1 MASTP
6 FQAGAF
12 EITTVEM
19 HTGGEPLRIVTS
31 GYPKLQGRRLLDKRR
46 DALANHDA
54 FRRLLMHEPR
64 GHAEMY
70 GAVLV
75 EPDDPAADLAVL
87 FLHGQGYSTMC
98 GHAIIALGRWA
109 VDSGL
114 VAARQPETEVAIQAP
129 CGLVRAR
136 VQVQNAAAG
145 EAQAGYKAG
154 AVSFRS
160 VPSFAFA
167 REVMVDTRE
176 WGPLQVDIAYG
187 GAFYAV
193 LAADSIGLDLGGTPA
208 RLLADAGA
216 AITEAAAAQ
225 LRLTHPE
232 DADLAFLYG
241 TIFTDG
247 SDACVEAATR
257 NVCVFAGRQVDRSP
271 TGSGVAARLALQWT
285 RGEIA
290 LGQPRQFESLTGAR
304 FTGTAV
310 EETRAGP
317 YRAIVAE
324 ISGTAHYTGSARFTL
339 EADDPLGDGFLLD

>member
-6 FQAGAF
+6 FLAGAF
-12 EITTVEM
+12 EVTTIEM
-19 HTGGEPLRIVTS
+19 HTGGEPLRIVTA
-31 GYPKLQGRRLLDKRR
+31 GYPKLGGRRLLEKRR

-87 FLHGQGYSTMC
+87 FLHCQGYSTMC

-109 VDSGL
+109 VDSGR
-114 VAARQPETEVAIQAP
+114 VEAREPETEVAIQAP

-136 VQVQNAAAG
+136 VTVRREG
-145 EAQAGYKAG
+145 G
-154 AVSFRS
+154 ALKSGSVSFRS
-160 VPSFAFA
+160 VPSFAFQRA
-167 REVMVDTRE
+167 IMVDTAE
-176 WGPLQVDIAYG
+176 WGPVQLDLAYG

-193 LAADSIGLDLGGTPA
+193 LAADSIGLELADTPA

-216 AITEAAAAQ
+216 AIAEATRAQ
-225 LRLTHPE
+225 VSLSHP
-232 DADLAFLYG
+232 DDPDLAFLYG
-241 TIFTDG
+241 TILTDG
-247 SDACVEAATR
+247 NDAFAAEPTR
-257 NVCVFAGRQVDRSP
+257 NACVFAGRQVDRSP
-271 TGSGVAARLALQWT
+271 TGSGVSARLALQWT

-290 LGQPRQFESLTGAR
+290 RGQPRLFESLTGAR
-304 FTGTAV
+304 FTGTVV

-317 YRAIVAE
+317 YRAVVAE
-324 ISGTAHYTGSARFTL
+324 ISGTAHYTGEARFTV
-339 EADDPLGDGFLLD
+339 EPEDPLAAGFLLD

>member
-1 MASTP
+1 MASMP
-6 FQAGAF
+6 FAAGAF
-12 EITTVEM
+12 EISTIEM
-19 HTGGEPLRIVTS
+19 HTGGEPLRIITS
-31 GYPKLQGRRLLDKRR
+31 GYPKLEGRRLLDKRR
-46 DALANHDA
+46 DARANHDA

-75 EPDDPAADLAVL
+75 EPDDPEADLAVL
-87 FLHGQGYSTMC
+87 FLHSEGYSTMC

-114 VAARQPETEVAIQAP
+114 VDAREPVTEVAIQAP

-136 VQVQNAAAG
+136 VQVESG
-145 EAQAGYKAG
+145 PGGRRAG

-167 REVMVDTRE
+167 REIVVDTRE
-176 WGPLQVDIAYG
+176 WGPLQVDVAYG
-187 GAFYAV
+187 GAFYAI
-193 LAADSIGLDLGGTPA
+193 LPADAIGLDVRDTPV
-208 RLLADAGA
+208 RQLAEAGA
-216 AITEAAAAQ
+216 AITEAATAQ
-225 LRLTHPE
+225 LRLSHP
-232 DADLAFLYG
+232 DDPDLAFLYG
-241 TIFTDG
+241 TLFTDG
-247 SDACVEAATR
+247 ADSFAETPTR

-285 RGEIA
+285 RGQIA
-290 LGQPRQFESLTGAR
+290 LGQARRFESLTGGQ

-324 ISGTAHYTGSARFTL
+324 ISGQAHYYGRSHFTL
-339 EADDPLGDGFLLD
+339 EPDDPLGDGFLPG

>member
-6 FQAGAF
+6 FLAGAF
-12 EITTVEM
+12 QVSTIEM

-46 DALANHDA
+46 DALARHDT

-75 EPDDPAADLAVL
+75 EPDDPAADFAVL
-87 FLHGQGYSTMC
+87 FLHGEGYSTMC

-114 VAARQPETEVAIQAP
+114 VEVREPETEVAIQAP

-136 VQVQNAAAG
+136 VQVERVSGARRT
-145 EAQAGYKAG
+145 G

-167 REVMVDTRE
+167 REIVVDTRE
-176 WGPLQVDIAYG
+176 WGPLQLDVAYG
-187 GAFYAV
+187 GAFYAI
-193 LAADSIGLDLGGTPA
+193 LAADSIGLDLYDTPA

-216 AITEAAAAQ
+216 AISEAGAAQ
-225 LRLTHPE
+225 LKLSHPE

-247 SDACVEAATR
+247 ADSFSAAPTR
-257 NVCVFAGRQVDRSP
+257 NACVFAGRQVDRSP
-271 TGSGVAARLALQWT
+271 TGSGVSARIALQWT

-290 LGQPRQFESLTGAR
+290 LGQKRQFESLTGAR
-304 FTGTAV
+304 FTAAAV

-317 YRAIVAE
+317 YRAVAVE
-324 ISGTAHYTGSARFTL
+324 VSGTAHYTGEARFTL
-339 EADDPLGDGFLLD
+339 EPEDPLGDGFLLG

>member
-1 MASTP
+1 
-6 FQAGAF
+6 
-12 EITTVEM
+12 M
-19 HTGGEPLRIVTS
+19 HTGGEPLRIITS
-31 GYPKLQGRRLLDKRR
+31 GYPKLEGRRLLDKRR
-46 DALANHDA
+46 DARANHDA

-75 EPDDPAADLAVL
+75 EPDDPEADLAVL
-87 FLHGQGYSTMC
+87 FLHSEGYSTMC

-114 VAARQPETEVAIQAP
+114 VDAREPVTEVAIQAP

-136 VQVQNAAAG
+136 VQVESGPGGQR
-145 EAQAGYKAG
+145 AG

-167 REVMVDTRE
+167 REIVVDTRE
-176 WGPLQVDIAYG
+176 WGPLQVDVAYG
-187 GAFYAV
+187 GAFYAI
-193 LAADSIGLDLGGTPA
+193 LPADAIGLDVRDTPV
-208 RLLADAGA
+208 RQLAEAGA
-216 AITEAAAAQ
+216 AITEAATAQ
-225 LRLTHPE
+225 LRLSHP
-232 DADLAFLYG
+232 DDPDLAFLYG
-241 TIFTDG
+241 TLFTDG
-247 SDACVEAATR
+247 ADSFAETPTR

-285 RGEIA
+285 RGQIA
-290 LGQPRQFESLTGAR
+290 LGQARRFESLTGGQ

-324 ISGTAHYTGSARFTL
+324 ISGQAHYYGRSHFTL
-339 EADDPLGDGFLLD
+339 EPDDPLGDGFLPG

>member
-12 EITTVEM
+12 DIATIEM

-31 GYPKLQGRRLLDKRR
+31 GYPQLQGRRLLDKRR

-70 GAVLV
+70 GAVVV
-75 EPDDPAADLAVL
+75 EPDNPAADFAVL
-87 FLHGQGYSTMC
+87 FLHGAGYSTMC

-114 VAARQPETEVAIQAP
+114 VAARLPETEVVIQAP

-136 VQVQNAAAG
+136 VQVQSAG
-145 EAQAGYKAG
+145 EAHGGCRTG

-167 REVMVDTRE
+167 RAVMVDTRE
-176 WGPLQVDIAYG
+176 WGPVQVDIAYG
-187 GAFYAV
+187 GAFYAL
-193 LAADSIGLDLGGTPA
+193 LAADSIGLDVYQTPA

-216 AITEAAAAQ
+216 AITEAAATQ
-225 LRLTHPE
+225 IHLTHPE

-247 SDACVEAATR
+247 SDTAADAPTR
-257 NVCVFAGRQVDRSP
+257 NACVFAGRQVDRSP

-285 RGEIA
+285 RGDIP

-317 YRAIVAE
+317 YRAIIAE

-339 EADDPLGDGFLLD
+339 EAEDPLGEGFRLD

>member
-6 FQAGAF
+6 FAAGAF
-12 EITTVEM
+12 EISTVEM
-19 HTGGEPLRIVTS
+19 HTGGEPLRIITS
-31 GYPKLQGRRLLDKRR
+31 GYPKLEGRRLLDKRR
-46 DALANHDA
+46 DARANHDA

-64 GHAEMY
+64 GHADMY

-75 EPDDPAADLAVL
+75 EPDDPEADLAVL
-87 FLHGQGYSTMC
+87 FLHSEGYSTMC

-114 VAARQPETEVAIQAP
+114 VDAREPVTEVAIQAP

-136 VQVQNAAAG
+136 VQVESG
-145 EAQAGYKAG
+145 PGGHRAG

-167 REVMVDTRE
+167 REIVVDTRE
-176 WGPLQVDIAYG
+176 WGPLQVDVAYG
-187 GAFYAV
+187 GAFYAI
-193 LAADSIGLDLGGTPA
+193 LPADAIGLDVRDTPA
-208 RLLADAGA
+208 RQLADAGA
-216 AITEAAAAQ
+216 AITEAATAQ
-225 LRLTHPE
+225 LRLSHP
-232 DADLAFLYG
+232 DDPDLAFLYG
-241 TIFTDG
+241 TLFTDG
-247 SDACVEAATR
+247 ADSFAETPTR

-290 LGQPRQFESLTGAR
+290 LGQARRFESLTGGQ

-324 ISGTAHYTGSARFTL
+324 ISGRAHYYGRSHFTL
-339 EADDPLGDGFLLD
+339 EPDDPLGDGFLPG

>member
-1 MASTP
+1 
-6 FQAGAF
+6 
-12 EITTVEM
+12 
-19 HTGGEPLRIVTS
+19 
-31 GYPKLQGRRLLDKRR
+31 
-46 DALANHDA
+46 
-54 FRRLLMHEPR
+54 MHEPR

-75 EPDDPAADLAVL
+75 EPDDPEADLAVL
-87 FLHGQGYSTMC
+87 FLHSEGYSTMC

-114 VAARQPETEVAIQAP
+114 VDAREPVTEVAIQAP

-136 VQVQNAAAG
+136 VQVESG
-145 EAQAGYKAG
+145 PGGHRAG

-167 REVMVDTRE
+167 REIVVDTRE
-176 WGPLQVDIAYG
+176 WGPLQVDVAYG
-187 GAFYAV
+187 GAFYAI
-193 LAADSIGLDLGGTPA
+193 LPADAIGLDVRDTPA
-208 RLLADAGA
+208 RQLADAGA
-216 AITEAAAAQ
+216 AITEAATAQ
-225 LRLTHPE
+225 LRLSHP
-232 DADLAFLYG
+232 DDPDLAFLYG
-241 TIFTDG
+241 TLFTDG
-247 SDACVEAATR
+247 ADSFADTPTR

-290 LGQPRQFESLTGAR
+290 LGQARRFESLTGSQ

-324 ISGTAHYTGSARFTL
+324 ISGRAHYYGRSHFTL
-339 EADDPLGDGFLLD
+339 EPDDPLGDGFLPG

>member
-6 FQAGAF
+6 FLAGAF
-12 EITTVEM
+12 EISTIEM

-75 EPDDPAADLAVL
+75 EPDHPEADLAVL

-114 VAARQPETEVAIQAP
+114 VDAKEPETVVTIQAP

-136 VQVQNAAAG
+136 VQVRTVGGAR
-145 EAQAGYKAG
+145 KTG

-167 REVMVDTRE
+167 RAVVADTRE
-176 WGPLQVDIAYG
+176 WGPLQLDIAYG
-187 GAFYAV
+187 GAFYAI
-193 LAADSIGLDLGGTPA
+193 LAADNIGLDVTETPA

-216 AITEAAAAQ
+216 AISQAVRDQIA
-225 LRLTHPE
+225 LSHPE

-247 SDACVEAATR
+247 RDAYAETPTR
-257 NVCVFAGRQVDRSP
+257 NACIFAGRQVDRSP
-271 TGSGVAARLALQWT
+271 TGSGVSARLALQWT
-285 RGEIA
+285 RGQIG
-290 LGQPRQFESLTGAR
+290 LGQARAFESLTGAC
-304 FTGTAV
+304 FIGTAV
-310 EETRAGP
+310 EEARVGP

-324 ISGTAHYTGSARFTL
+324 IAGTAHYTGDARFTL
-339 EADDPLGDGFLLD
+339 ESDDPLGDGFLLV

>member
-6 FQAGAF
+6 FLAGAF
-12 EITTVEM
+12 QVSTIEM

-46 DALANHDA
+46 DALARHDT

-75 EPDDPAADLAVL
+75 EPDDPAADFAVL
-87 FLHGQGYSTMC
+87 FLHGEGYSTMC

-114 VAARQPETEVAIQAP
+114 VEVREPETEVAIQAP

-136 VQVQNAAAG
+136 VQVERVSGARRT
-145 EAQAGYKAG
+145 G

-167 REVMVDTRE
+167 REIVVDTRE
-176 WGPLQVDIAYG
+176 WGPLQLDVAYG
-187 GAFYAV
+187 GAFYAI
-193 LAADSIGLDLGGTPA
+193 LAADSIGLDLYDTPA

-216 AITEAAAAQ
+216 AISEAGAAQ
-225 LRLTHPE
+225 LKLSHPE

-247 SDACVEAATR
+247 ADSFSAAPTR
-257 NVCVFAGRQVDRSP
+257 NACIFAGRQVDRSP
-271 TGSGVAARLALQWT
+271 TGSGVSARIALQWT

-290 LGQPRQFESLTGAR
+290 LGQKRQFESLTGAR
-304 FTGTAV
+304 FTAAAV

-317 YRAIVAE
+317 YRAVAVE
-324 ISGTAHYTGSARFTL
+324 VSGTAHYTGEARFTL
-339 EADDPLGDGFLLD
+339 EPEDPLGDGFLLG

>member
-1 MASTP
+1 
-6 FQAGAF
+6 
-12 EITTVEM
+12 M

-31 GYPKLQGRRLLDKRR
+31 GFPKLEGRRLLDKRR

-70 GAVLV
+70 GAVPV
-75 EPDDPAADLAVL
+75 EPDHPEADLAVL

-114 VAARQPETEVAIQAP
+114 VPAKEPETEVAIQAP

-136 VQVQNAAAG
+136 VQVERVSGARRT
-145 EAQAGYKAG
+145 G

-167 REVMVDTRE
+167 REIVVDTRE
-176 WGPLQVDIAYG
+176 WGPLQLDVAYG
-187 GAFYAV
+187 GAFYAI
-193 LAADSIGLDLGGTPA
+193 LAADSIGLDLYDTPA

-216 AITEAAAAQ
+216 AISEAGAAQ
-225 LRLTHPE
+225 LKLSHPE

-247 SDACVEAATR
+247 ADSFSAAPTR
-257 NVCVFAGRQVDRSP
+257 NACVFAGRQVDRSP
-271 TGSGVAARLALQWT
+271 TGSGVSARIALQWT

-290 LGQPRQFESLTGAR
+290 LGQKRQFESLTGAR
-304 FTGTAV
+304 FTAAAV

-317 YRAIVAE
+317 YRAVAVE
-324 ISGTAHYTGSARFTL
+324 VSGTAHYTGEARFTL
-339 EADDPLGDGFLLD
+339 EPEDPLGDGFLLG

>member
-6 FQAGAF
+6 FLAGAF
-12 EITTVEM
+12 QVSTIEM

-46 DALANHDA
+46 DALARHDT

-75 EPDDPAADLAVL
+75 EPDDPAADFAVL
-87 FLHGQGYSTMC
+87 FLHGEGYSTMC

-114 VAARQPETEVAIQAP
+114 VEVREPETEVAIQAP

-136 VQVQNAAAG
+136 VQVERVSGARRT
-145 EAQAGYKAG
+145 G

-167 REVMVDTRE
+167 REIVVDTRE
-176 WGPLQVDIAYG
+176 WGPLQLDVAYG
-187 GAFYAV
+187 GAFYAI
-193 LAADSIGLDLGGTPA
+193 LAADSIGLDLYDTPA

-216 AITEAAAAQ
+216 AISAAGAAQ
-225 LRLTHPE
+225 LKLSHPE

-247 SDACVEAATR
+247 ADSFSAAPTR
-257 NVCVFAGRQVDRSP
+257 NACVFAGRQVDRSP
-271 TGSGVAARLALQWT
+271 TGSGVSARIALQWT

-290 LGQPRQFESLTGAR
+290 LGQKRQFESLTGAR
-304 FTGTAV
+304 FTAAAV

-317 YRAIVAE
+317 YRAVAVE
-324 ISGTAHYTGSARFTL
+324 VSGTAHYTGEARFTL
-339 EADDPLGDGFLLD
+339 EPEDPLGDGFLLG

>member
-6 FQAGAF
+6 FAAGAF
-12 EITTVEM
+12 EISTVEM
-19 HTGGEPLRIVTS
+19 HTAGEPLRIVTS
-31 GYPKLQGRRLLDKRR
+31 GYPKLEGRRLLDKRH
-46 DALANHDA
+46 DARANHDA

-64 GHAEMY
+64 GHADMY

-75 EPDDPAADLAVL
+75 EPDDPEADLAVL
-87 FLHGQGYSTMC
+87 FLHSEGYSTMC

-114 VAARQPETEVAIQAP
+114 VDAREPVTEVAIQAP

-136 VQVQNAAAG
+136 VQVESG
-145 EAQAGYKAG
+145 PGGHRAG

-167 REVMVDTRE
+167 REIVVDTRE
-176 WGPLQVDIAYG
+176 WGPLQVDVAYG
-187 GAFYAV
+187 GAFYAI
-193 LAADSIGLDLGGTPA
+193 LPADAIGLDVRDTPV
-208 RLLADAGA
+208 RQLADAGA
-216 AITEAAAAQ
+216 AIAEAATAQ
-225 LRLTHPE
+225 LRLSHP
-232 DADLAFLYG
+232 DDPDLAFLYG
-241 TIFTDG
+241 TLFTDG
-247 SDACVEAATR
+247 ADSFAETPTR

-290 LGQPRQFESLTGAR
+290 LGQARRFESLTGGQ

-324 ISGTAHYTGSARFTL
+324 ISGRAHYYGRSHFTL
-339 EADDPLGDGFLLD
+339 EPDDPLGDGFLPG

>member
-6 FQAGAF
+6 FLAGAF
-12 EITTVEM
+12 EVSTIEM

-31 GYPKLQGRRLLDKRR
+31 GYPTLQGRRLLDKRR

-75 EPDDPAADLAVL
+75 EPDHPEADLAVL

-109 VDSGL
+109 VDSGQ
-114 VAARQPETEVAIQAP
+114 VEAREPETTVAIQAP

-136 VQVQNAAAG
+136 VQVQTVGGAR
-145 EAQAGYKAG
+145 KTG

-160 VPSFAFA
+160 VPSFTFA
-167 REVMVDTRE
+167 REVVADTRE
-176 WGPLQVDIAYG
+176 WGPLQLDIAYG
-187 GAFYAV
+187 GAFYAI
-193 LAADSIGLDLGGTPA
+193 LAADAIGLDVHETSA
-208 RLLADAGA
+208 RLLSDAGA
-216 AITEAAAAQ
+216 AIAEAVRGQIA
-225 LRLTHPE
+225 LSHPD

-247 SDACVEAATR
+247 RDAQADTPTR
-257 NVCVFAGRQVDRSP
+257 NACIFAGRQLDRSP
-271 TGSGVAARLALQWT
+271 TGSGVSARLALQWT
-285 RGEIA
+285 RGQIA
-290 LGQPRQFESLTGAR
+290 LGQPREFESLTGAR
-304 FTGTAV
+304 FTGAAV
-310 EETRAGP
+310 EETRVGP
-317 YRAIVAE
+317 YRAVVVE
-324 ISGTAHYTGSARFTL
+324 VSGTAHYTGEARFTL
-339 EADDPLGDGFLLD
+339 EPDDPLGDGFLLD

>member
-6 FQAGAF
+6 FLAGAF
-12 EITTVEM
+12 QVSTIEM

-46 DALANHDA
+46 DALAHHDT

-75 EPDDPAADLAVL
+75 EPDDPEADLAVL
-87 FLHGQGYSTMC
+87 FLHGEGYSTMC

-114 VAARQPETEVAIQAP
+114 VEAREPETEVAIQAP
-129 CGLVRAR
+129 CGMVRAR
-136 VQVQNAAAG
+136 VKVDRVN
-145 EAQAGYKAG
+145 G
-154 AVSFRS
+154 ARRTGTVSFRS

-167 REVMVDTRE
+167 REIVVDTRE
-176 WGPLQVDIAYG
+176 WGPLQLDVAYG
-187 GAFYAV
+187 GAFYAI
-193 LAADSIGLDLGGTPA
+193 LAADSIGLDLYDTPA

-216 AITEAAAAQ
+216 AISEAGKAQ
-225 LRLTHPE
+225 VKLSHPE

-247 SDACVEAATR
+247 ADSFSESPTR
-257 NVCVFAGRQVDRSP
+257 NACIFAGRQVDRSP
-271 TGSGVAARLALQWT
+271 TGSGVSARVALQWT

-290 LGQPRQFESLTGAR
+290 LGQQRRFESLTGAR
-304 FTGTAV
+304 FTAAAV

-317 YRAIVAE
+317 YRAVTVE
-324 ISGTAHYTGSARFTL
+324 VSGTAHYTGEARFTL
-339 EADDPLGDGFLLD
+339 EPEDPLGDGFLLG